1 VTIRVAINGYGR
13 IGRGV
18 LRALYETER
27 RDLEIVAIND
37 LGSAEALAHL
47 TRFDTVHGRFP
58 QRVELAGDVMIVDG
72 DYIKMLSERDPAR
85 LPWGALDVDVV
96 MECTGQF
103 TTKRRASGHLKG
115 GAKKVVI
122 SALGGYDVDATII
135 YGINHDALEARHT
148 VISNGSCTVNC
159 LAPLVQ
165 PLHRAVGLVSG
176 VVTTIH
182 GYTSDQALTD
192 VCADDLRRSRSATMS
207 MIPVKT
213 AAPAGLGLVLPELRG
228 KLDGYAMRVPTINVA
243 IVDLSFVAGRDT
255 TVAEVNAVM
264 RGAAEEGPLTGILH
278 YSAAP
283 LVSIDFNHDPASA
296 TFDAT
301 LTKVTGR
308 LVKVCAWYDNEWGF
322 ANRMLDTTA
331 ALMSARI
338 RRPALHC
345 VTNAAISDPHTVRR
359 MLDTAYGTV

>member
-1 VTIRVAINGYGR
+1 MTIRVAINGYGR
-13 IGRGV
+13 IGRNV
-18 LRALYETER
+18 LRAVYESGR

-47 TRFDTVHGRFP
+47 TRYDTVHGRFP
-58 QRVELAGDVMIVDG
+58 RPVELAGDVMIVDG

-85 LPWGALDVDVV
+85 LPWGALGVDVV
-96 MECTGQF
+96 MECTGRF
-103 TTKRRASGHLKG
+103 TTKQRASAHLKG

-122 SALGGYDVDATII
+122 SALGGYDVDATIV
-135 YGINHDALEARHT
+135 YGINHDALERRHT
-148 VISNGSCTVNC
+148 VISNGSCTINC
-159 LAPLVQ
+159 LAPLAQ
-165 PLHRAVGLVSG
+165 PLHREIGIVGG

-192 VCADDLRRSRSATMS
+192 ACGDDLRRSRSATMS
-207 MIPVKT
+207 MIPIKT
-213 AAPAGLGLVLPELRG
+213 AAPAGLGLVLPELHG

-243 IVDLSFVAGRDT
+243 IVDLSFVAARDT
-255 TVAEVNAVM
+255 TVEEVNAVM
-264 RGAAEEGPLTGILH
+264 REASEQRPLAGILR
-278 YSAAP
+278 YSDAP

-331 ALMSARI
+331 ALMGARFN
-338 RRPALHC
+338 RPMLHYA
-345 VTNAAISDPHTVRR
+345 TNATISDPHTTSA
-359 MLDTAYGTV
+359 MFDTV

>member
-1 VTIRVAINGYGR
+1 VTIRAAINGYGR
-13 IGRGV
+13 IGRAV
-18 LRALYETER
+18 LRALYESER

-58 QRVELAGDVMIVDG
+58 RRVELVGDVMIVDG
-72 DYIKMLSERDPAR
+72 DYIKIASERDPAR
-85 LPWGALDVDVV
+85 LSWGTLGVDVV
-96 MECTGQF
+96 IECTGRF
-103 TTKRRASGHLKG
+103 TTKQRASAHLKG

-122 SALGGYDVDATII
+122 SALGGYDVDATIV
-135 YGINHDALEARHT
+135 YGINHDALERRHT
-148 VISNGSCTVNC
+148 VISNGSCTINC
-159 LAPLVQ
+159 LAPLAQ
-165 PLHRAVGLVSG
+165 PLHRAVGIVSG

-192 VCADDLRRSRSATMS
+192 VCGDDLRRSRSATMS
-207 MIPVKT
+207 MIPIKT

-255 TVAEVNAVM
+255 TVDEVNAVM
-264 RGAAEEGPLTGILH
+264 REASEQGPLAGILR
-278 YSAAP
+278 YSGAP

-301 LTKVTGR
+301 LTKVAGR

-322 ANRMLDTTA
+322 ASRMLDTTA
-331 ALMSARI
+331 ALMSVRATPTAARYETS
-338 RRPALHC
+338 A
-345 VTNAAISDPHTVRR
+345 TISDPHTVSRIF
-359 MLDTAYGTV
+359 DTAYGTV